1 MPHPYYHQKIA
12 IVTGGG
18 GGIGRALCEQL
29 AQAEAA
35 VIVADINETGARE
48 TAEGIRRAGGQAR
61 AVQLDVSDA
70 GAVQTLVSEN
80 VDEFGRLD
88 FMFNNAGITKLGEV
102 RDQSLD
108 DWRRVMDINLMGV
121 VYGTDAAYRQM
132 VKQGHGHIVNT
143 ASLAGLVPQPT
154 SVPYTAS
161 KHAVVGL
168 STALR
173 AEGADLGVRVSVV
186 CPAFIRA
193 NMIHEGSVVGV
204 RLADIVARQNL
215 RFMPTPE
222 QAAQA
227 FLHGVARN
235 REIILYPFY
244 ARLLWWGAR
253 LFPPGPLSWRKK
265 LVRDF
270 RVLREKA
277 EKSLS

>member
-1 MPHPYYHQKIA
+1 MNYYHQKIA

-18 GGIGRALCEQL
+18 SGIGRALCEQL
-29 AQAEAA
+29 AQAEAT
-35 VIVADINETGARE
+35 VIVADIHETGARE
-48 TAEGIRRAGGQAR
+48 TAEGICRAGGLAR
-61 AVQLDVSDA
+61 AVRLDVSDA
-70 GAVQTLVSEN
+70 GAVQTLVDET
-80 VDEFGRLD
+80 VAEFGQLD
-88 FMFNNAGITKLGEV
+88 FMFNNAGITKLGEA

-108 DWRRVMDINLMGV
+108 NWRLVVNVNLMGV
-121 VYGTDAAYRQM
+121 IYGTDAAYKQM
-132 VKQGHGHIVNT
+132 VKQGHGHIINT

-173 AEGADLGVRVSVV
+173 AEGADLGVQVTVI
-186 CPAFIRA
+186 CPAFIQA
-193 NMIHEGSVVGV
+193 GMLHENSVVGV
-204 RLADIVARQNL
+204 RLADIVTRQNL

-227 FLHGVARN
+227 FLHGIARN

-244 ARLLWWGAR
+244 ARVLWWGAR

-270 RVLREKA
+270 RVLRERA
-277 EKSLS
+277 EKALS